1 MRRHGRLMRPC
12 PRSSL
17 AGSWRTTASPRP
29 AAGRRGWSATAPR
42 RCRPPAWSVAASWPS
57 ALAPVVVLGR
67 LRVQGDGSA
76 GTGGLEAGPQRGALL
91 LWQPRPLAEGVPL
104 AGLDQQVAGGA
115 GVPVPAGQHD
125 QHIADQDRG
134 DLAGS
139 GRVAPGGRGGGAE
152 VAGADTPG
160 AVSVVVVVAARVR
173 PALGGLQVLE
183 RGDGGL
189 GGVGEGVVAPAGKL
203 GGVGRAGDLAG
214 GQQVAVAVADLPGEG
229 QVLPAEVEH
238 PQLHRRDLVG
248 GVGAHRA
255 SPSWGG
261 AGGWAGLASLARSA
275 AYRASYSWGWASW
288 RSRWARRRI
297 LATSL
302 GPAGRA

>member
-203 GGVGRAGDLAG
+203 GGVGRAGDLAA
-214 GQQVAVAVADLPGEG
+214 GQQVAVPVEHLPGEG
-229 QVLPAEVEH
+229 QVLPAGVEDSQFH
-238 PQLHRRDLVG
+238 PGGLVG
-248 GVGAHRA
+248 GWPRGVGAHPA
-255 SPSWGG
+255 GPSWGG
-261 AGGWAGLASLARSA
+261 AGRCWVGVASLARSA
-275 AYRASYSWGWASW
+275 AYRAWYSAGWA
-288 RSRWARRRI
+288 
-297 LATSL
+297 
-302 GPAGRA
+302 